1 MADELLPFSYQYDR
15 RNEMDYR
22 NKNYY
27 KARKYFNLQKGW
39 VLHHKDET
47 LRHNN
52 LERYLEWRPE
62 DLVPMKREE
71 HLAYHSKGERNGF
84 YGKHHSEETLEKLRA
99 NCGVSGELNGM
110 YGKHHTEESRKK
122 MSETRKLRQSGVGS
136 KNPAYGKHW
145 YNNGI
150 ECVLAY
156 ECPEGYVKGCLHTI
170 ASNKRRKKAD

>member
-1 MADELLPFSYQYDR
+1 MEY
-15 RNEMDYR
+15 RNE
-22 NKNYY
+22 NYK

-39 VLHHKDET
+39 VLHHKDEA

-62 DLVPMKREE
+62 DLVPMTRKE
-71 HLAYHSKGERNGF
+71 HLAHHSKGERNGF
-84 YGKHHSEETLEKLRA
+84 YGKHHSEETKQKLREK
-99 NCGVSGELNGM
+99 CGLSGELNGM
-110 YGKHHTEESRKK
+110 YGKHHSEESRKK
-122 MSETRKLRQSGVGS
+122 MSKSRQNMYNGS

-145 YNNGI
+145 YNNGT
-150 ECVLAY
+150 EEKLAY